1 MVKKIDLGEKAS
13 NLFLKGYNCSQ
24 SVLLAMSE
32 HWGLENNLVP
42 KIATGFGGGIGR
54 CGSVCGALSG
64 GVMALSMRYGTNE
77 PSAEKRLQTYE
88 LSRKF
93 FEQFEKRN
101 NGVLCRDL
109 IGYTLSN
116 PDEQKK
122 AREENVFQKKCTR
135 YVENAVTILLE
146 LTEPNSS

>member
-1 MVKKIDLGEKAS
+1 MVKKIDLGEKAT

-32 HWGLENNLVP
+32 HWGLENDLVP

-54 CGSVCGALSG
+54 CGSVCGALTG

-77 PSAEKRLQTYE
+77 PSGEKRLQTYE

-116 PDEQKK
+116 PDEHKK
-122 AREENVFQKKCTR
+122 AMEENVFQKKCAK

>member
-32 HWGLENNLVP
+32 HWGLENDLVP

>member
-1 MVKKIDLGEKAS
+1 MVEKKDIEEKAS
-13 NLFLKGYNCSQ
+13 TLFLKGYNCSQ

-32 HWGLENNLVP
+32 HWGLKNDFVP

-54 CGSVCGALSG
+54 CGSVCGALTG
-64 GVMALSMRYGTNE
+64 GVMALSVRYGTNE
-77 PSAEKRLQTYE
+77 PSVEKRLQTYE

-116 PDEQKK
+116 PNEQKK
-122 AREENVFQKKCTR
+122 AREENVFQKKCAR

-146 LTEPNSS
+146 LTEPVSS

>member
-54 CGSVCGALSG
+54 CGSVCGALTG
-64 GVMALSMRYGTNE
+64 GVMALSIRYGTNE

-122 AREENVFQKKCTR
+122 AREENVFQKKCAR

>member
-32 HWGLENNLVP
+32 HWGLENDLVP

-122 AREENVFQKKCTR
+122 AREENVFQKKCVR
-135 YVENAVTILLE
+135 YVENAVAILLE

>member
-32 HWGLENNLVP
+32 HWGLENDLVP

-122 AREENVFQKKCTR
+122 AREENVFQKKCAR

-146 LTEPNSS
+146 LTESNSS